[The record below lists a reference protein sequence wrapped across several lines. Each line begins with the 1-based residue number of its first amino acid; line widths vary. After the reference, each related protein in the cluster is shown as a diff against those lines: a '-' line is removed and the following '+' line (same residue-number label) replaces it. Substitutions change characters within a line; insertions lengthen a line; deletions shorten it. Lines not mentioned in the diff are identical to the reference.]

1 MGEEQVRQLDADRT
15 FVENASRDL
24 IRVLQNN
31 PQFAEGERKALEK
44 ELFIGPEIMRS
55 AESYEAKLLGVAQ
68 SLSKR
73 RADAQRTLATEISGD
88 ARKYAMDQIAAIDNF
103 MQNLGIPP
111 VVTTEEE
118 AAALPPGT
126 VFMDAKGNEYR
137 KR

>member
-1 MGEEQVRQLDADRT
+1 MEVDRT
-15 FVENASRDL
+15 VVENASRDL

-44 ELFIGPEIMRS
+44 ELSIGPEIFRS

-68 SLSKR
+68 SLTKR
-73 RADAQRTLATEISGD
+73 KADAQRSLASGAISAD
-88 ARKYAMDQIAAIDNF
+88 ERKRAMDNVQAIDSF
-103 MQNLGIPP
+103 MLNLGIPP
-111 VVTTEEE
+111 VVSTEEE

-126 VFMDAKGNEYR
+126 VFMDSKGNEFR

>member
-1 MGEEQVRQLDADRT
+1 MEVDRT

-44 ELFIGPEIMRS
+44 ELSIGPEIFRS

-68 SLSKR
+68 SLTKR
-73 RADAQRTLATEISGD
+73 KADAQRSLASQVSKDE
-88 ARKYAMDQIAAIDNF
+88 RQRAMDQIAAIDSF
-103 MQNLGIPP
+103 MVNLGIPP
-111 VVTTEEE
+111 VVSTEEE
-118 AAALPPGT
+118 VQGLPPGT